1 MALIGA
7 YLIRQQQEKRLAK
20 TKEDPRAVLKPTSFR
35 YFRRFERSLLG
46 KLARASRLFSPLL
59 PAHAPI
65 RCQTYECV
73 QSRTDRR
80 LFIFL
85 PGLGDILED
94 YEFYGFIEAVR
105 QSGRSADMVVA
116 DLHFGYYLRRTVI
129 ERLRNDIVLP
139 ARRNGYEEIDLVGIS
154 LGGLGSLYYAIE
166 HPAEIRRLFLLA
178 PYVGDQRIVREI
190 VAAGGVRRWHAEKVA
205 EHDYQRK
212 LWRWLKSYGSESTLP
227 ELYLG
232 YGEQDKFAPGN
243 RLLGEVLAEGHVC
256 TVVGSHNWLTWSRLW
271 KILLSREA
279 TGRKGSPV
287 L

>member
-1 MALIGA
+1 M
-7 YLIRQQQEKRLAK
+7 
-20 TKEDPRAVLKPTSFR
+20 
-35 YFRRFERSLLG
+35 
-46 KLARASRLFSPLL
+46 
-59 PAHAPI
+59 
-65 RCQTYECV
+65 
-73 QSRTDRR
+73 
-80 LFIFL
+80 IFL

-105 QSGRSADMVVA
+105 QSGLSADMLVA

-129 ERLRNDIVLP
+129 ERLRNDILLP

-154 LGGLGSLYYAIE
+154 LGGLGSLHYAIE

-190 VAAGGVRRWHAEKVA
+190 VAAGGVRRWHAGEVT
-205 EHDYQRK
+205 ELDYQRK
-212 LWRWLKSYGSESTLP
+212 LWRWLKSYGSKSTLP

-256 TVVGSHNWLTWSRLW
+256 TVRGRHNWLTWSRLW
-271 KILLSREA
+271 KILLSREKD
-279 TGRKGSPV
+279 RRNEP
-287 L
+287 